1 MDQRKQRKQRA
12 PFFSA
17 GCVLL
22 FTMSLPLVSAAEYKS
37 VGAQPAVLY
46 DAPSYAGHKVFI
58 APSGMPVELIL
69 TQHGWSKIRD
79 ASSDLS
85 WVETSAL
92 TNKRTVVVTSAS
104 TRMFIDAA
112 PQAALLSILAKGVWL
127 SLLSPAPRDWVK
139 VMHRD
144 GEIGFVKAADVWG
157 D

>member
-1 MDQRKQRKQRA
+1 MKLRA
-12 PFFSA
+12 SFFSA
-17 GCVLL
+17 VCVLL
-22 FTMSLPLVSAAEYKS
+22 FTFSLPLVNAAEFKS

-46 DAPSYAGHKVFI
+46 DAPSYSGHKVFI
-58 APSGMPVELIL
+58 APGGMPVELIL
-69 TQHGWSKIRD
+69 TQDGWSKIRD

-85 WVETSAL
+85 WIETSAL

-104 TRMFIDAA
+104 TGLFVDAG
-112 PQAALLSILAKGVWL
+112 PQAALLATLEKGVWL

>member
-1 MDQRKQRKQRA
+1 MKQRA
-12 PFFSA
+12 SFFSA
-17 GCVLL
+17 VCVFL
-22 FTMSLPLVSAAEYKS
+22 FTLSLPLVSAAEYKS

-46 DAPSYAGHKVFI
+46 DAPSYSGHKVFI

-69 TQHGWSKIRD
+69 TQDGWSKIRD

-85 WVETSAL
+85 WVEASAL

-104 TRMFIDAA
+104 TGLFVATD
-112 PQAALLSILAKGVWL
+112 PHAALLANLGQGVWL
-127 SLLSPAPRDWVK
+127 SLLAPAPRDWVK